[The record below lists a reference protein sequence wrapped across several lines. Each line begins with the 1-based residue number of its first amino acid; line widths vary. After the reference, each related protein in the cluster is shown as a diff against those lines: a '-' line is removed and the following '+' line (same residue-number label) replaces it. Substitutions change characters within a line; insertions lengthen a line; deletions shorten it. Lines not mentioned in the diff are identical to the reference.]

1 MNNFAAFIKSIGVH
15 SKTWI
20 INDLTPTLFSTLS
33 MLLAA
38 MGRFPIIL
46 RYFLQC
52 EVCWMCF
59 FFWVRIK
66 LNSIFSPP
74 VFLPLSEICGIW
86 STCKS
91 NNITSIHMGKAIHYV
106 SKLPFIA
113 VYPFPT
119 AIHIWPQRY
128 GQEWWVVNKLIR

>member
-1 MNNFAAFIKSIGVH
+1 MNNFVAFIKSIGVH

-52 EVCWMCF
+52 EVC
-59 FFWVRIK
+59 
-66 LNSIFSPP
+66 
-74 VFLPLSEICGIW
+74 
-86 STCKS
+86 
-91 NNITSIHMGKAIHYV
+91 
-106 SKLPFIA
+106 
-113 VYPFPT
+113 
-119 AIHIWPQRY
+119 
-128 GQEWWVVNKLIR
+128 